1 MSPRVAAYR
10 HYLGVWNA
18 KERVSIGERAP
29 DDAELSALGAGDVIG
44 DAASLAKSEEAVLAA
59 LTVPKRVRKS
69 LWALD
74 WDDEG
79 AMRPRD
85 AAAFEAYGRSTGA
98 FLRAAGVPLGEK
110 LEMRLVA
117 GGPGSNSV
125 DDLALHPTSVVA
137 LVNVGESDV
146 FVTSTADGKSISLRV
161 PPDEGCLV
169 SPKARPYVLT
179 VPSSAEFGLLLELA

>member
-1 MSPRVAAYR
+1 MARVAAHR
-10 HYLGVWNA
+10 HYLGVWSA
-18 KERVSIGERAP
+18 QERVSVGDRTAS
-29 DDAELSALGAGDVIG
+29 DDDLAGD
-44 DAASLAKSEEAVLAA
+44 EVLAA
-59 LTVPKRVRKS
+59 FTVPKRVRKR
-69 LWALD
+69 LWELD

-79 AMRPRD
+79 ASPRD
-85 AAAFEAYGRSTGA
+85 PAAFEAYGRSTGA
-98 FLRAAGVPLGEK
+98 FLRAAGMPLGEK

-117 GGPGSNSV
+117 GGPGSNAV
-125 DDLALHPTSVVA
+125 DDLARHPQRALA

-146 FVTSTADGKSISLRV
+146 LVVTTNVEGKTLSLRV

>member
-1 MSPRVAAYR
+1 MARVAAYR
-10 HYLGVWNA
+10 HFLGAWSA
-18 KERVSIGERAP
+18 RERVSIGDRAP
-29 DDAELSALGAGDVIG
+29 DDAELAALRSSEVIGDAAALGAGD
-44 DAASLAKSEEAVLAA
+44 ATLAA
-59 LTVPKRVRKS
+59 LTVPKRVRKR

-79 AMRPRD
+79 ASPRD
-85 AAAFEAYGRSTGA
+85 AAAFQAYGRSTAA

-117 GGPGSNSV
+117 GGPGSNAV
-125 DDLALHPTSVVA
+125 DDLALHPACVVA

-146 FVTSTADGKSISLRV
+146 LVTIAEKISLRI

-169 SPKARPYVLT
+169 SPKARPWVLT
-179 VPSSAEFGLLLELA
+179 VPASAEFGLLLELA

>member
-1 MSPRVAAYR
+1 MARVVAHR
-10 HYLGVWNA
+10 HYLGVWSA
-18 KERVSIGERAP
+18 KERVSIGDRAAT
-29 DDAELSALGAGDVIG
+29 DAELADG
-44 DAASLAKSEEAVLAA
+44 EELLAA
-59 LTVPKRVRKS
+59 FTVPKRVRKR

-79 AMRPRD
+79 ANPRD

-98 FLRAAGVPLGEK
+98 FLRAAGIPLGDK

-117 GGPGSNSV
+117 GGPGANAV
-125 DDLALHPTSVVA
+125 DDPARHPTSALA

-146 FVTSTADGKSISLRV
+146 LVTVGMLSLRV

-169 SPKARPYVLT
+169 SSKARPYVLT